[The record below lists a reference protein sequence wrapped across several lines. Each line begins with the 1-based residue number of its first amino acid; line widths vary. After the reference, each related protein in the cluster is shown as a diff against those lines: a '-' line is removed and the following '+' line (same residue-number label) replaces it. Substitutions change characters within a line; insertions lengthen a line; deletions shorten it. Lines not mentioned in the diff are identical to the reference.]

1 MTFYFSQ
8 SWMDIYQNDL
18 HYYVINNAEASLY
31 VPNILVLALK
41 MKLDMWPNSRMQ
53 FTSHIFFLTPLIE
66 SLTWF
71 CMCRFSSY
79 ILPFI

>member
-31 VPNILVLALK
+31 VPNILVRCIKNEIRHVAEL
-41 MKLDMWPNSRMQ
+41 
-53 FTSHIFFLTPLIE
+53 
-66 SLTWF
+66 
-71 CMCRFSSY
+71 
-79 ILPFI
+79 